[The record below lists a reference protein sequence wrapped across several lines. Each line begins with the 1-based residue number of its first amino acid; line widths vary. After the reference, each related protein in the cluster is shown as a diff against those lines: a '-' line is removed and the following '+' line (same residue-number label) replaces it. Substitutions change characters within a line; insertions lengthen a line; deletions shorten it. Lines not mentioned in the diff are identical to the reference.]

1 MIHFW
6 IQIQVS
12 KSYNMH
18 SHSSKPLQWN
28 AICGHYA
35 SFSLHIVSEEV
46 IVHFE
51 FIIFKHLFI
60 VWVLNI
66 YVGRLLKFYDLIS
79 DYLCQQS

>member
-1 MIHFW
+1 M
-6 IQIQVS
+6 
-12 KSYNMH
+12 KCNMR
-18 SHSSKPLQWN
+18 PLCLFL
-28 AICGHYA
+28 ITY
-35 SFSLHIVSEEV
+35 SLF